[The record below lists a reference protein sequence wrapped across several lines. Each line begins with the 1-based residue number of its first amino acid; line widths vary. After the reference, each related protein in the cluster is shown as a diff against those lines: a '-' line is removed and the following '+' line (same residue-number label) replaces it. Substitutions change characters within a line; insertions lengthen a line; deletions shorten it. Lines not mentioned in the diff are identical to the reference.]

1 MLPFVY
7 FLDFLLLINAQCFF
21 SFPSLIS
28 IPLTF
33 CGFSEEKG
41 DLTGVVDLVD
51 DDPEQEFRTELF
63 RCVSKFSQQLG
74 KTASSIFYESLL
86 SSPAISSEDIVHCIV
101 KILETGYG
109 SLDPVFHRY
118 IPGNDLVRE
127 KELSDH
133 RDLRK
138 LSIDMFVSLQ
148 GLYKKAASWGRIL
161 NVIQD
166 FLKFL
171 VPHKIVHNLN
181 SAKSSNINSSVVVHA
196 AYQIAKVMYES
207 AWDLLLFLSYLLDIS
222 GQVSVNMFLL
232 LLLLFYCLRNLL
244 FLYLRLCFLS
254 VFVANNSWYQ
264 MVLVKFV

>member
-133 RDLRK
+133 RDLRNSFQYLILYIRLYNLIK
-138 LSIDMFVSLQ
+138 SFKYFYFYSIFSMKHFYILVILQ
-148 GLYKKAASWGRIL
+148 
-161 NVIQD
+161 
-166 FLKFL
+166 
-171 VPHKIVHNLN
+171 
-181 SAKSSNINSSVVVHA
+181 
-196 AYQIAKVMYES
+196 
-207 AWDLLLFLSYLLDIS
+207 
-222 GQVSVNMFLL
+222 
-232 LLLLFYCLRNLL
+232 
-244 FLYLRLCFLS
+244 
-254 VFVANNSWYQ
+254 
-264 MVLVKFV
+264 